1 MSIWSVIGSRCLP
14 IEWES
19 RVGEVVD
26 LLLSRGHRICSG
38 GAVGAD
44 LAALR
49 SLVRHGASA
58 CQGSSLFLPGDMSFV
73 PPSCLPWISR
83 FAALGGEIVEGSA
96 SERSSR
102 RGGVSALLIRNCSIV
117 RASVG
122 VVAFVSGCSTGSW
135 FTIEQAIRRDLAV
148 VVFPVDGPS
157 GLHRFVRGSWVPCRS
172 LVGAYVFTYFE
183 KE

>member
-14 IEWES
+14 GSWES

-44 LAALR
+44 LTALR
-49 SLVRHGASA
+49 SLVLHGASA
-58 CQGSSLFLPGDMSFV
+58 CQGSSVFLPGDLSLA
-73 PPSCLPWISR
+73 PPSCLPWLSR

-96 SERSSR
+96 SESSSR
-102 RGGVSALLIRNCSIV
+102 REVVAALLIRNCALV

-122 VVAFVSGCSTGSW
+122 VIAFVSGCSAGSW
-135 FTIEQAIRRDLAV
+135 FTVGQAIRRDLAV

-157 GLHRFVRGSWVPCRS
+157 SLHHFVGGSWVPCRS
-172 LVGAYVFTYFE
+172 LAGAYVFTYFE

>member
-14 IEWES
+14 SSWEP

-44 LAALR
+44 LAVLR

-58 CQGSSLFLPGDMSFV
+58 CQGSSVFLPGDLSLA
-73 PPSCLPWISR
+73 PPSCLPWLSR

-96 SERSSR
+96 SARSSR
-102 RGGVSALLIRNCSIV
+102 R
-117 RASVG
+117 
-122 VVAFVSGCSTGSW
+122 
-135 FTIEQAIRRDLAV
+135 E
-148 VVFPVDGPS
+148 
-157 GLHRFVRGSWVPCRS
+157 VRGFLFVPEIQYPDFAPLS
-172 LVGAYVFTYFE
+172 LDIPDIFIHFISIDRVFHPTGLR
-183 KE
+183 KERERESLYRCH

>member
-14 IEWES
+14 SSWES
-19 RVGEVVD
+19 RVGDVVD

-58 CQGSSLFLPGDMSFV
+58 CQGSSVCLPGDLLLA
-73 PPSCLPWISR
+73 PPSYVPWLSR

-96 SERSSR
+96 SARSSR
-102 RGGVSALLIRNCSIV
+102 QEVSHES
-117 RASVG
+117 S
-122 VVAFVSGCSTGSW
+122 
-135 FTIEQAIRRDLAV
+135 QYHQDLASLR
-148 VVFPVDGPS
+148 F
-157 GLHRFVRGSWVPCRS
+157 LHD
-172 LVGAYVFTYFE
+172 FE
-183 KE
+183 RAFRLITR